1 MTPVV
6 PDAMLTA
13 LEQRGEQETKSEG
26 GMVSVQGG
34 LRILVVD
41 DSKLNR
47 KFTQRLVGQCM
58 NGLERRFSLAEAE
71 DGVEGN
77 QLITKSME
85 DGMPFD
91 LVLMDHQ
98 MPNRLGPECSRLAF
112 QGGFGGRIVGLT
124 GCLLEDDL
132 KVFADA
138 GVSEVIEKPL
148 SFDKLKALLI
158 TCTPSK

>member
-1 MTPVV
+1 MPEAAGC
-6 PDAMLTA
+6 PGAKK
-13 LEQRGEQETKSEG
+13 GSGNHETKSEG
-26 GMVSVQGG
+26 VGVFQDGF
-34 LRILVVD
+34 RILVVD

-58 NGLERRFSLAEAE
+58 NELQRRFSLAEAE

-77 QLITKSME
+77 QLIAKSMD
-85 DGMPFD
+85 DGRPFD

-138 GVSEVIEKPL
+138 GVAEVIEKPL
-148 SFDKLKALLI
+148 SFDKLRALLI
-158 TCTPSK
+158 TCSPSK